1 MSKFLRSKNLGDY
14 AEQEVENIFSF
25 MGEISKSKTIDHD
38 LYINY
43 EYPFSL
49 EVKYDIYAAKSGNIA
64 VEYFNTKQNKP
75 SGINASKA
83 NFWIYYLCKESI
95 YMISLTKL
103 KDFTNRE
110 SPFRLVNGGDNNA
123 AIMLYKKDHILPI
136 FTNLV
141 GLSNESIEKIIRR
154 ELCLIK

>member
-1 MSKFLRSKNLGDY
+1 MSNFLSSKKLGDY
-14 AEQEVENIFSF
+14 AEQEIETFFSF
-25 MGEISKSKTIDHD
+25 MGTISKSKTIEYD
-38 LYINY
+38 LLV
-43 EYPFSL
+43 EYFEPFSI
-49 EVKYDIYAAKSGNIA
+49 EIKYDIYAAKSGNIA

-83 NFWIYYLCKESI
+83 DFWVYYLSKDYI
-95 YMISLTKL
+95 YITTLKNL

-110 SPFRLVNGGDNNA
+110 KPFRLVDGGDNNA

-154 ELCLIK
+154 TLCLTK